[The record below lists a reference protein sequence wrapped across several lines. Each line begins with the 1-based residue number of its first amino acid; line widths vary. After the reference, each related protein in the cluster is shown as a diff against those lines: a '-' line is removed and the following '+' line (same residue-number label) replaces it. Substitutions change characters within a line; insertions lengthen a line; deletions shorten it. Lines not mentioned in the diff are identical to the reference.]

1 MSAAGMI
8 RGCVVRV
15 PAARSLA
22 QACAV
27 RWARGVLA
35 DPDRVAVLDCETTGL
50 PHAGAPLPH
59 LVELAVLDG
68 RGAPLVDS
76 LIDPGV
82 PIPAAA
88 SAVHGLT
95 DADVCGAPRFEAVV
109 PELAA
114 AIRGRRVV
122 IYNARFDV
130 MMLGARLAAIQ
141 SPRDEGQAVT
151 VGQRWLTCRGARP
164 ECAMRRAAAWRAVP
178 GRSGWRRP
186 RLGGDPGT
194 AHRAAGDCHA
204 VLRLLSAMAAG
215 DHTTDLGV
223 VTQRHA

>member
-1 MSAAGMI
+1 
-8 RGCVVRV
+8 
-15 PAARSLA
+15 
-22 QACAV
+22 
-27 RWARGVLA
+27 VLA

-50 PHAGAPLPH
+50 PRKGAPLPYM
-59 LVELAVLDG
+59 VELAVLDG
-68 RGAPLVDS
+68 RGTPLIDS

-114 AIRGRRVV
+114 AVAGRRVV

-130 MMLGARLAAIQ
+130 TMLGARLAALQ
-141 SPRDEGQAVT
+141 SSLLDEGQAVAA
-151 VGQRWLTCRGARP
+151 GQRWLTRRGARP
-164 ECAMRRAAAWRAVP
+164 ECAMGRAAAWRAVP
-178 GRSGWRRP
+178 GRHGWRRP

-194 AHRAAGDCHA
+194 AHRAAADCHT
-204 VLRLLSAMAAG
+204 LLDLLAAIAAD

-223 VTQRHA
+223 VLTKEANR